1 MIKMRKENWNTN
13 CLIESTKEESLSVKN
28 KAIIIEN
35 VRKHLCTPGK
45 FKYTKI

>member
-13 CLIESTKEESLSVKN
+13 CLIDQESLSVKN
-28 KAIIIEN
+28 KAITIEN